1 MTMTSFDSSV
11 VAALA
16 LEDFKAAASSIAKD
30 VVYTPVLPHFVEGRF
45 QGVHLKAECLQPL
58 GSFKI
63 RGASYVAGQLDA
75 LGSRR
80 IATAS
85 MGNFAQGLAL
95 AAQRRA
101 LSLTVHVPENAA
113 RIKVAAL
120 HRFGATVVEH
130 PFDTW
135 WEIMTTRE
143 TGADDGVFVHPV
155 CEQGVIAGNGS
166 IGLEIAAQLP
176 DVETVVVPFGGGGL
190 VCGIALALRACGH
203 RARGRRRSRDGGAI
217 GSGSVSWRA
226 GGRRASNL
234 FRRRHRFDARA
245 GTDVAAAE
253 FIGGRRGSG
262 LVGRSALRDGR
273 RPAGESL
280 VDRRC
285 RRRRA
290 RRGRPS
296 NQVVRVRRDLGR
308 QHRSCGAPRAS
319 PRTRIARPC
328 LS

>member
-1 MTMTSFDSSV
+1 MTMTSFDSSA

-16 LEDFKAAASSIAKD
+16 LEDFKVAANSIAKD

-75 LGSRR
+75 LGGRR

-101 LSLTVHVPENAA
+101 LNLTVHVPENAA

-120 HRFGATVVEH
+120 HRLGATVIEH

-135 WEIMTTRE
+135 WEIMSTRE
-143 TGADDGVFVHPV
+143 TGVDDGVFVHPV

-203 RARGRRRSRDGGAI
+203 RARVVAVEVETAAPLAAARSHGGPVDVVRQTSFVDGI
-217 GSGSVSWRA
+217 GSTRVLAPMWPLL
-226 GGRRASNL
+226 N
-234 FRRRHRFDARA
+234 
-245 GTDVAAAE
+245 
-253 FIGGRRGSG
+253 
-262 LVGRSALRDGR
+262 
-273 RPAGESL
+273 SL
-280 VDRRC
+280 VDDVEVVSLDEVRSAMDAALLGNHLLIEGAAGAALAVAARRTKSSVC
-285 RRRRA
+285 AVISGGNIDPAVHAQVRA
-290 RRGRPS
+290 R
-296 NQVVRVRRDLGR
+296 
-308 QHRSCGAPRAS
+308 A
-319 PRTRIARPC
+319 
-328 LS
+328 

>member
-1 MTMTSFDSSV
+1 MLMTSFDSST

-16 LEDFKAAASSIAKD
+16 LDDFKAAASSIAKD
-30 VVYTPVLPHFVEGRF
+30 VVHTPVLPHFVEGRF

-75 LGSRR
+75 LGGRR

-95 AAQRRA
+95 AAQRRG
-101 LSLTVHVPENAA
+101 LNLTVHVPENAA

-120 HRFGATVVEH
+120 HRLGATVIEH
-130 PFDTW
+130 PFDAW
-135 WEIMTTRE
+135 WEIMSTRE

-176 DVETVVVPFGGGGL
+176 NVETVVVPFGGGGL

-203 RARGRRRSRDGGAI
+203 RARVVAVEVETAAPLVAARSHGGPVDVVRQTSFVDGI
-217 GSGSVSWRA
+217 GSTRVLAPMWPLL
-226 GGRRASNL
+226 N
-234 FRRRHRFDARA
+234 
-245 GTDVAAAE
+245 
-253 FIGGRRGSG
+253 
-262 LVGRSALRDGR
+262 
-273 RPAGESL
+273 SL
-280 VDRRC
+280 VDDVEVVSLDEVRSAMDAALLGNHLLIEGAAGAALAAAARRTKSSVC
-285 RRRRA
+285 AVISGGNIDPAVHAQVRA
-290 RRGRPS
+290 R
-296 NQVVRVRRDLGR
+296 
-308 QHRSCGAPRAS
+308 A
-319 PRTRIARPC
+319 
-328 LS
+328 

>member
-1 MTMTSFDSSV
+1 MTMASFDSSA

-16 LEDFKAAASSIAKD
+16 LEDFKVAANNIAKD

-75 LGSRR
+75 LGGRR

-101 LSLTVHVPENAA
+101 LNLTVHVPENAA

-120 HRFGATVVEH
+120 HRLGATVIEH
-130 PFDTW
+130 PFDAW
-135 WEIMTTRE
+135 WEIMSTRE

-203 RARGRRRSRDGGAI
+203 RARVVA
-217 GSGSVSWRA
+217 VEVETA
-226 GGRRASNL
+226 APL
-234 FRRRHRFDARA
+234 
-245 GTDVAAAE
+245 AAARSH
-253 FIGGRRGSG
+253 GG
-262 LVGRSALRDGR
+262 
-273 RPAGESL
+273 P
-280 VDRRC
+280 VDR
-285 RRRRA
+285 
-290 RRGRPS
+290 S
-296 NQVVRVRRDLGR
+296 EERV
-308 QHRSCGAPRAS
+308 
-319 PRTRIARPC
+319 
-328 LS
+328 

>member
-1 MTMTSFDSSV
+1 MTMTSFDSSA

-16 LEDFKAAASSIAKD
+16 LDDFEAAASSIAKD

-75 LGSRR
+75 LGGRR

-120 HRFGATVVEH
+120 HRLGATVVEH
-130 PFDTW
+130 PFDAW

-155 CEQGVIAGNGS
+155 CEQGVIAGNGC

-203 RARGRRRSRDGGAI
+203 RARVVAVEVETAAPLAAARSHGGPVDVVRQTSFVDGI
-217 GSGSVSWRA
+217 GSTRVLAPMWPLL
-226 GGRRASNL
+226 N
-234 FRRRHRFDARA
+234 
-245 GTDVAAAE
+245 
-253 FIGGRRGSG
+253 
-262 LVGRSALRDGR
+262 
-273 RPAGESL
+273 SL
-280 VDRRC
+280 VDDVEVVSLDEVRSAMDAALQGNHLLIEGAAGAALAAAARRTRSSVC
-285 RRRRA
+285 AVISGGNIDPAVHHAQVRA
-290 RRGRPS
+290 R
-296 NQVVRVRRDLGR
+296 
-308 QHRSCGAPRAS
+308 A
-319 PRTRIARPC
+319 
-328 LS
+328 

>member
-1 MTMTSFDSSV
+1 MTMTSFDSSA

-16 LEDFKAAASSIAKD
+16 LEDFKVAANSIAKD

-75 LGSRR
+75 LGGRR

-101 LSLTVHVPENAA
+101 LNLTVHVPENAA

-120 HRFGATVVEH
+120 HRLGATVIEH

-135 WEIMTTRE
+135 WEIMSTRE
-143 TGADDGVFVHPV
+143 TGVDDGVFVHPV

-203 RARGRRRSRDGGAI
+203 RARVVAVEVETAAPLAAARSHGGPVDVVRQTSFVDGI
-217 GSGSVSWRA
+217 GSTRVLAPMWPLL
-226 GGRRASNL
+226 N
-234 FRRRHRFDARA
+234 
-245 GTDVAAAE
+245 
-253 FIGGRRGSG
+253 
-262 LVGRSALRDGR
+262 
-273 RPAGESL
+273 SL
-280 VDRRC
+280 VDDVEVVSLDEVRSAMDAALLGNHLLIEGAAGAALAAAARRTKSSVC
-285 RRRRA
+285 AVISGGNIDPAVHAQVRA
-290 RRGRPS
+290 R
-296 NQVVRVRRDLGR
+296 
-308 QHRSCGAPRAS
+308 A
-319 PRTRIARPC
+319 
-328 LS
+328 